1 MKIFQLNGRNTQGE
15 NIADNGGIRETF
27 RAYTRSVES
36 LGSEPSLPGLTQFTP
51 QQMLFISYA
60 QVWCEIQTPESLL
73 GQVLSDPHSPGKFR
87 VLGPLGNSQDFQ
99 TEFSCSADA
108 AMNRK
113 DKCKLW

>member
-1 MKIFQLNGRNTQGE
+1 MLEFFHTLKIFQLNGRNTQGE

-36 LGSEPSLPGLTQFTP
+36 LGSEPALPGLTQFTP

-73 GQVLSDPHSPGKFR
+73 SQVCHVTSR
-87 VLGPLGNSQDFQ
+87 VS
-99 TEFSCSADA
+99 
-108 AMNRK
+108 
-113 DKCKLW
+113 